1 MPIKCEC
8 VERSVFY
15 DFPISTVLMRIFFFF
30 SCHSFLS
37 MLCALKLCKNV
48 LSLWVKIKSSKMWKL
63 ARGDML
69 YFVLQCSIK
78 KWTHWNTVVAL
89 GLSDVFAVSL
99 VPGQC
104 FVQFCSGLW
113 SFQLCTVCLN
123 IVQAMCES
131 LVSEVLAL
139 RNWLLYWR
147 HHYERAPDW
156 YLNND

>member
-30 SCHSFLS
+30 FMPQFSFHVVCS
-37 MLCALKLCKNV
+37 ETVCKNV

-78 KWTHWNTVVAL
+78 N
-89 GLSDVFAVSL
+89 GLIE
-99 VPGQC
+99 
-104 FVQFCSGLW
+104 
-113 SFQLCTVCLN
+113 T
-123 IVQAMCES
+123 
-131 LVSEVLAL
+131 
-139 RNWLLYWR
+139 LL
-147 HHYERAPDW
+147 
-156 YLNND
+156 